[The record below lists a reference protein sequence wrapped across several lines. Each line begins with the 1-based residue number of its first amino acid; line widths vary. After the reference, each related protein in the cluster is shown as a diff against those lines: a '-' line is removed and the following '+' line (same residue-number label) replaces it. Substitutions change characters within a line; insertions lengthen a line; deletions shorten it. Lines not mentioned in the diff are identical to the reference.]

1 MASAESYRL
10 ELRVGLLLLAG
21 IIALVG
27 VILVSERFSF
37 EGDYEVTAYLRDA
50 GGLRVGSSV
59 TLAGLPIGKVKSIV
73 TDSGDASY
81 PVKVIM
87 TIKDTYRLPASFEL
101 TVATAG
107 IFGDAYLAFA
117 GTKVADADHELLPRD
132 GTAEVRAVR
141 GVIESATQQGLRLLS
156 NVNDLVD
163 EESRSDIKRM
173 LRATAD
179 LAEES
184 TALARQFREQTAGIA
199 DTLARLDRAIDGID
213 AARAALV
220 PRIEASLAKLDQLGD
235 RLQPAMDQAQATL
248 GSVERTS
255 DAVRGLVEDNGDE
268 IQAVLADLR
277 ASLASVRAVT
287 DQVKDGE
294 GLLQRLVSDRA
305 LAQDVDR
312 LAVNLVTLSD
322 FLLLHPEA
330 LVFGMSEEERIRWR
344 QQRDRLRMRRA
355 FSEGFRTSP
364 EPALSQPTLLEQSA
378 RDADR

>member
-1 MASAESYRL
+1 MASGESYRL
-10 ELRVGLLLLAG
+10 ELRVGLLLIAG

-50 GGLRVGSSV
+50 GGLRVGSPV
-59 TLAGLPIGKVKSIV
+59 TLAGLPIGKVKAIV
-73 TDSGDASY
+73 TDSGDAGY
-81 PVKVIM
+81 PVRVTM
-87 TIKDTYRLPASFEL
+87 AIKDTYRLPASFEL

-117 GTKVADADHELLPRD
+117 GTKVADTDHELLPRD
-132 GTAEVRAVR
+132 GTAEVRAAR

-156 NVNDLVD
+156 SVNELVD
-163 EESRSDIKRM
+163 EEARADIKRM

-184 TALARQFREQTAGIA
+184 TALARQFREQTTGISE
-199 DTLARLDRAIDGID
+199 TLARLDRTIEGID

-220 PRIEASLAKLDQLGD
+220 PRIEASLARLDQIGG

-255 DAVRGLVEDNGDE
+255 DAVRGLVADNGGE
-268 IQAVLADLR
+268 IQALLADLR
-277 ASLASVRAVT
+277 ASLASVRTVA

-294 GLLQRLVSDRA
+294 GLLQRLISDRA
-305 LAQDVDR
+305 LAEDVDR
-312 LAVNLVTLSD
+312 MAMNLVTLSD
-322 FLLLHPEA
+322 FILLHPEA
-330 LVFGMSEEERIRWR
+330 LVFGMSEEERIHWR

-355 FSEGFRTSP
+355 FNEGFRAAP
-364 EPALSQPTLLEQSA
+364 EPGLPKPTLLEQSQ
-378 RDADR
+378 RP